1 MLPLPPPIV
10 ELVQLLP
17 SLLADRREGTNLDIG
32 GESLRSPWRWQGGT
46 PAGVWLSLDLLERR
60 FGVRQTPLPGGGLRL
75 EIYGWRRDLPASA
88 LVTLQDEVGIDAS
101 ELLESL
107 GATVHRPWGSDSD
120 GRLRIDWSPAVLS
133 GIRRG
138 PGPVPSRIVLDLAAP
153 TLISRN
159 RARDGGR
166 ESLRLRLQAPD
177 AAVTALQRQGFA
189 AALEG
194 DRLVLPLEGWQS
206 LTLGDPARI
215 VLDRELPGTASAGPT
230 TTGTPWRIIQRRTLG
245 VEGRTVRMTAV
256 AFDPRRDPFQLVP
269 LSRRSMEGLSSLAS
283 LARSQGAVAAL
294 NGGFFNRIRALPLGG
309 LKDQGDWLSGPILG
323 RGGMAWKPGEL
334 PRFGRMRLQEWLED
348 DQGRRWPVAVLNSGF
363 VQQGL
368 ARYTALWGPAY
379 RAISGRESAL
389 LLEGDRVV
397 DVLDGDRLA
406 AGVPLAPGKQLIV
419 GRGGGVLPHSVG
431 ETLRLRRLGG
441 PEGLEDLPYLIQAGP
456 LLLRQGQVVLDGELE
471 SFSPAFLIQR
481 APRSVVASDGQR
493 LWLLTLE
500 GEQDAGPTL
509 PETVGLLRSMGMVD
523 ALNLDGGSSTSLI
536 VAGDD
541 GSTGRGLGSS
551 IHNGLGLV
559 GSGPR

>member
-17 SLLADRREGTNLDIG
+17 SLLADPREGINLEIG
-32 GESLRSPWRWQGGT
+32 GESVRSPWRWQDGN
-46 PAGVWLSLDLLERR
+46 PARVWLPIDLLERR
-60 FGVRQTPLPGGGLRL
+60 FGVRQSPMPGGGLRL
-75 EIYGWRRDLPASA
+75 ESYGWRQDLPASA

-101 ELLESL
+101 DLLERL
-107 GATVHRPWGSDSD
+107 GARVIRPWGRGDE
-120 GRLRIDWSPAVLS
+120 GRLRIDWSPAVLT

-138 PGPVPSRIVLDLAAP
+138 PGPVPARIVLDLAASTP
-153 TLISRN
+153 ISRS
-159 RARDGGR
+159 RGRDGGR
-166 ESLRLRLQAPD
+166 DSLHLRLQAPD
-177 AAVTALQRQGFA
+177 AAMAALRQQGVA
-189 AALEG
+189 ATLEG
-194 DRLVLPLEGWQS
+194 DRLVLPLEGWQA

-215 VLDRELPGTASAGPT
+215 VLDRELPGSAPAVP
-230 TTGTPWRIIQRRTLG
+230 TGTGAQGPSVQRRLLSL
-245 VEGRTVRMTAV
+245 EGRSVRMTAV

-283 LARSQGAVAAL
+283 LARNQRAVAAL

-348 DQGRRWPVAVLNSGF
+348 DQGRRWPLAVLNSGF

-379 RAISGRESAL
+379 RAISGRETGV
-389 LLEGDRVV
+389 LLEGERVV
-397 DVLDGDRLA
+397 DVLDGERLA
-406 AGVPLAPGKQLIV
+406 AGVPLAPGRQLIV
-419 GRGGGVLPHSVG
+419 GRAGVVLPHTLG
-431 ETLRLRRLGG
+431 ESLRLRRQGG
-441 PEGLEDLPYLIQAGP
+441 PEGLEELPYGIQAGP

-471 SFSPAFLIQR
+471 SFSPAFLNQR

-509 PETVGLLRSMGMVD
+509 PETVGLLRRLGMVD

-536 VAGDD
+536 VAGDE

>member
-17 SLLADRREGTNLDIG
+17 SLLADPREGISLEIG
-32 GESLRSPWRWQGGT
+32 GESVRSPWRWQDGN
-46 PAGVWLSLDLLERR
+46 PARVWLPIDLLERR
-60 FGVRQTPLPGGGLRL
+60 FGVRQSPMPGGGLRL
-75 EIYGWRRDLPASA
+75 ESYGWRQDLPASA

-101 ELLESL
+101 DLLERL
-107 GATVHRPWGSDSD
+107 GARVIRPWGRGDE
-120 GRLRIDWSPAVLS
+120 GRLRIDWSPAVLT

-138 PGPVPSRIVLDLAAP
+138 PGPVPARIVLDLAASTP
-153 TLISRN
+153 ISRS
-159 RARDGGR
+159 RGRDGGR
-166 ESLRLRLQAPD
+166 DSLRLRLQAPD
-177 AAVTALQRQGFA
+177 AAMAALRQQGVA
-189 AALEG
+189 ATLEG
-194 DRLVLPLEGWQS
+194 DRLVLPLEGWQA

-215 VLDRELPGTASAGPT
+215 VLDRELPGSAPAVP
-230 TTGTPWRIIQRRTLG
+230 TGTGAQGPSVQRRLLSL
-245 VEGRTVRMTAV
+245 EGRSVRMTAV

-283 LARSQGAVAAL
+283 LARNQRAVAAL

-348 DQGRRWPVAVLNSGF
+348 DQGRRWPLAVLNSGF

-379 RAISGRESAL
+379 RAISGRESGV
-389 LLEGDRVV
+389 LLEGERVV
-397 DVLDGDRLA
+397 DVLDGERLA
-406 AGVPLAPGKQLIV
+406 AGVPLAPGRQLIV
-419 GRGGGVLPHSVG
+419 GRAGVVLPHTLG
-431 ETLRLRRLGG
+431 ESLRLRRQGG
-441 PEGLEDLPYLIQAGP
+441 PEGLEELPYGIQAGP

-471 SFSPAFLIQR
+471 SFSPAFLNQR

-509 PETVGLLRSMGMVD
+509 PETVGLLRRLGMVD

-536 VAGDD
+536 VAGDE

>member
-17 SLLADRREGTNLDIG
+17 SLLGDRREGVDLEVG
-32 GESLRSPWRWQGGT
+32 GEAVRSPWRWQDGN
-46 PAGVWLSLDLLERR
+46 PARVWLPIDLLERR
-60 FGVRQTPLPGGGLRL
+60 FGIRQGALPGGGLRL
-75 EIYGWRRDLPASA
+75 ESYGWRQDLPASA

-101 ELLESL
+101 DLLERL
-107 GATVHRPWGSDSD
+107 GARVHRPWGSGND

-153 TLISRN
+153 TPISRS
-159 RARDGGR
+159 RGR
-166 ESLRLRLQAPD
+166 EGSGDSIRLRLQAPD
-177 AAVTALQRQGFA
+177 AALATLRQQGVGA
-189 AALEG
+189 RLEA
-194 DRLVLPLEGWQS
+194 DHLVLPLEGWQA

-215 VLDRELPGTASAGPT
+215 VLDRELPGTAPAGT
-230 TTGTPWRIIQRRTLG
+230 TIVGARGPGVQRRILSL
-245 VEGRTVRMTAV
+245 EGRTVRMTAV
-256 AFDPRRDPFQLVP
+256 AFDPRRDPFQLVT

-283 LARSQGAVAAL
+283 LARSQGAVVAL

-348 DQGRRWPVAVLNSGF
+348 DQGRRWPLAVLNSGF

-379 RAISGRESAL
+379 RAISGRESGL
-389 LLEGDRVV
+389 LLEGERVV
-397 DVLDGDRLA
+397 DVLDGERLA
-406 AGVPLAPGKQLIV
+406 SGVSLAPGRQLIV
-419 GRGGGVLPHSVG
+419 GRGGVVLPHGVG
-431 ETLRLRRLGG
+431 ETLRLRRQGG
-441 PEGLEDLPYLIQAGP
+441 PEGLEDLPFVIQAGP

-471 SFSPAFLIQR
+471 SFSPAFLSQR

-509 PETVGLLRSMGMVD
+509 PETASLLGRLGMVD
-523 ALNLDGGSSTSLI
+523 ALNLDGGSSTGLI

-541 GSTGRGLGSS
+541 GSTGRGLGSN

>member
-17 SLLADRREGTNLDIG
+17 SLLADRREGINLEIG
-32 GESLRSPWRWQGGT
+32 GESLRSPWRWQDGN
-46 PAGVWLSLDLLERR
+46 PARVWLPIDLLERR
-60 FGVRQTPLPGGGLRL
+60 FGVRQGPLPGGGLRL
-75 EIYGWRRDLPASA
+75 ESYGWRQDLPASA
-88 LVTLQDEVGIDAS
+88 LVTLQDEVGIDATD
-101 ELLESL
+101 LLERL
-107 GATVHRPWGSDSD
+107 GARLDRPLGSGDE
-120 GRLRIDWSPAVLS
+120 GRLRIDWSPAVLT

-138 PGPVPSRIVLDLAAP
+138 PGPVPARIVLDLAESTP
-153 TLISRN
+153 ISRS
-159 RARDGGR
+159 RGRDGGR
-166 ESLRLRLQAPD
+166 DTLRLRLQAPD
-177 AAVTALQRQGFA
+177 AAVAALRQQGVGA
-189 AALEG
+189 TLEG
-194 DRLVLPLEGWQS
+194 DRLVLPLEGWQA

-215 VLDRELPGTASAGPT
+215 VLDRELPGSAPAVPSGTGAQGP
-230 TTGTPWRIIQRRTLG
+230 GVQRRILSL
-245 VEGRTVRMTAV
+245 EGRSVRMTAV
-256 AFDPRRDPFQLVP
+256 AFDPRRDPFLLVP

-283 LARSQGAVAAL
+283 LARNQGAVAAL

-334 PRFGRMRLQEWLED
+334 PRFGRMRLHEWLED
-348 DQGRRWPVAVLNSGF
+348 DQGRRWPLAVLNSGF

-379 RAISGRESAL
+379 RAISGRESGV
-389 LLEGDRVV
+389 LLEGERVV
-397 DVLDGDRLA
+397 DVLDGERLA
-406 AGVPLAPGKQLIV
+406 AGVPLAPGRQLIV
-419 GRGGGVLPHSVG
+419 GRAGVVLPHTMG
-431 ETLRLRRLGG
+431 ESLRLRRQGG
-441 PEGLEDLPYLIQAGP
+441 PEGLEELPYGIQAGP
-456 LLLRQGQVVLDGELE
+456 LLLRQGEVVLDGELE
-471 SFSPAFLIQR
+471 SFSPAFLSQR

-509 PETVGLLRSMGMVD
+509 PETVGLLRRLGMVD

>member
-17 SLLADRREGTNLDIG
+17 SLLADRREGINLEIG
-32 GESLRSPWRWQGGT
+32 GESVRSPWRWQDGN
-46 PAGVWLSLDLLERR
+46 PARVWLPIDLLERR
-60 FGVRQTPLPGGGLRL
+60 FGVRQSPLPGGGLRL
-75 EIYGWRRDLPASA
+75 ESYGWRQDLPALA

-101 ELLESL
+101 DLLARL
-107 GATVHRPWGSDSD
+107 GARVIRPWGSGDE
-120 GRLRIDWSPAVLS
+120 GRLRIDWSPAVLT

-138 PGPVPSRIVLDLAAP
+138 PGPVPARIVLDLAASTP
-153 TLISRN
+153 ISRS
-159 RARDGGR
+159 RGRDGGR
-166 ESLRLRLQAPD
+166 DSLRLRLQAPD
-177 AAVTALQRQGFA
+177 AAVAALRQQGVA
-189 AALEG
+189 ATLEG
-194 DRLVLPLEGWQS
+194 DRLVLPLEGWQA

-215 VLDRELPGTASAGPT
+215 VLDRELSGSAPAVP
-230 TTGTPWRIIQRRTLG
+230 TGTGAQGPSVQRRLLSL
-245 VEGRTVRMTAV
+245 EGRSVRMTAV

-283 LARSQGAVAAL
+283 LARNQGAVAAL

-348 DQGRRWPVAVLNSGF
+348 DQGRRWPLAVLNSGF

-379 RAISGRESAL
+379 RAISGRESGV
-389 LLEGDRVV
+389 LLEGERVV
-397 DVLDGDRLA
+397 DVLDGERLA
-406 AGVPLAPGKQLIV
+406 AGVPLAPGRQLIV
-419 GRGGGVLPHSVG
+419 GRAGVVLPHTLG
-431 ETLRLRRLGG
+431 ESLRLRRQGG
-441 PEGLEDLPYLIQAGP
+441 PEGLEELPYGIQAGP

-471 SFSPAFLIQR
+471 SFSPAFLNQR

-509 PETVGLLRSMGMVD
+509 PETVGLLRRLGMVD

-536 VAGDD
+536 VAGDE

>member
-17 SLLADRREGTNLDIG
+17 SLLADPREGISLEIG
-32 GESLRSPWRWQGGT
+32 GESVRSPWRWQDGN
-46 PAGVWLSLDLLERR
+46 PARVWLPIDLLERR
-60 FGVRQTPLPGGGLRL
+60 FGVRQSPMPGGGLRL
-75 EIYGWRRDLPASA
+75 ESYGWRQDLPASA

-101 ELLESL
+101 DLLERL
-107 GATVHRPWGSDSD
+107 GARVIRPWGRGDE
-120 GRLRIDWSPAVLS
+120 GRLRIDWSPAVLT

-138 PGPVPSRIVLDLAAP
+138 PGPVPARIVLDLATP
-153 TLISRN
+153 TPISRS
-159 RARDGGR
+159 RGRDGGR
-166 ESLRLRLQAPD
+166 DSLRLRLQAPD
-177 AAVTALQRQGFA
+177 AAVAALRQQGVA
-189 AALEG
+189 ATLEG
-194 DRLVLPLEGWQS
+194 DRLVLPLDGWQA

-215 VLDRELPGTASAGPT
+215 VLDRELPGSAPAVP
-230 TTGTPWRIIQRRTLG
+230 TGTGAQGPSVQRRLLSL
-245 VEGRTVRMTAV
+245 EGRSVRMTAV

-283 LARSQGAVAAL
+283 LARNQRAVAAL

-348 DQGRRWPVAVLNSGF
+348 DQGRRWPLAVLNSGF

-379 RAISGRESAL
+379 RAISGRESGV
-389 LLEGDRVV
+389 LLEGERVV
-397 DVLDGDRLA
+397 DVLDGERLA
-406 AGVPLAPGKQLIV
+406 AGVPLAPGRQLIV
-419 GRGGGVLPHSVG
+419 GRAGVVLPHTLG
-431 ETLRLRRLGG
+431 ESLRLRRQGG
-441 PEGLEDLPYLIQAGP
+441 PEGLEELPYGIQAGP

-471 SFSPAFLIQR
+471 SFSPAFLNQR

-509 PETVGLLRSMGMVD
+509 PETVGLLRRLGMVD

-536 VAGDD
+536 VAGDE